1 MTGPPRTRNRDTAA
15 LAAGSA
21 VSGLLAY
28 VFFAL
33 TTRGLGSAAAAPV
46 AVLWSYWA
54 FAGAAVTFPLQHWI
68 TRSVLAHGEG
78 SVRRALPRLAL
89 ALVVL
94 SLAVLGVTAALRHP
108 LFHSD
113 DLWFPAL
120 AALVTIGAGLTGVLR
135 GTLSGRNRLRS
146 VGASLVA
153 ENGLRCLGAVALAVS
168 ADRSAVGYG
177 IALVAGNLVVL
188 CWPAAFRLGR
198 DGTSSGVGP
207 FGFLAGAGLAQ
218 LVNQVV
224 LTGGP
229 VLLAL
234 SGGSPAEVTALFA
247 GLALFRAPYLVA
259 LGVMPQV
266 TRSVTSLVLSG
277 NAAAVERFRALVV
290 GMTVATSLVAAGL
303 GGWLGPEVLHLVFG
317 TSLQLD
323 AQQTGLV
330 AVGCTIAVANL
341 VLTVSDLAQDLPS
354 GVAVSWVGALVV
366 SAAAFAALA
375 ALEPLERTVLT
386 FVLAEVAA
394 FVALLGVGLR
404 RRARAGP
411 RPGRPR
417 TRTAGRVA

>member
-1 MTGPPRTRNRDTAA
+1 MSDRPGRRNRDTAA

-33 TTRGLGSAAAAPV
+33 TTRGLGSEAAAPV

-68 TRSVLAHGEG
+68 TRSVLAHGEA
-78 SVRRALPRLAL
+78 SVRRALPRLTAAL
-89 ALVVL
+89 AVL
-94 SLAVLGVTAALRHP
+94 SLGVLVVTAALRDP
-108 LFHSD
+108 LFHRD

-120 AALVTIGAGLTGVLR
+120 AGVVTVGAGLTGVLR
-135 GTLSGRNRLRS
+135 GTLSGRNRMRS

-153 ENGLRCLGAVALAVS
+153 ENALRCVGAVALAMS
-168 ADRSAVGYG
+168 ADRDAVGYG
-177 IALVAGNLVVL
+177 VALVAGNLVVL
-188 CWPAAFRLGR
+188 GWPSAFRLGR

-229 VLLAL
+229 VVLAL
-234 SGGSPAEVTALFA
+234 AGGAPVEVTALFA
-247 GLALFRAPYLVA
+247 GLALFRAPYLVG

-266 TRSVTSLVLSG
+266 TRSVTALVLSG
-277 NAAAVERFRALVV
+277 NAAAVERFRVLVV
-290 GMTVATSLVAAGL
+290 GGTVATSLLAAGF
-303 GGWLGPEVLHLVFG
+303 GAWLGPEVLHLVFG
-317 TSLQLD
+317 SSLQLD

-341 VLTVSDLAQDLPS
+341 VLTVSDLAQDHPR
-354 GVAVSWVGALVV
+354 GVAVSWVGALLV
-366 SAAAFAALA
+366 SAAAFVALMALA
-375 ALEPLERTVLT
+375 PLERTVLT
-386 FVLAEVAA
+386 FLVAEVTA

-404 RRARAGP
+404 RRARA
-411 RPGRPR
+411 
-417 TRTAGRVA
+417 

>member
-1 MTGPPRTRNRDTAA
+1 MTAPPRNRNRDTAA

-21 VSGLLAY
+21 GSGLLAY

-33 TTRGLGSAAAAPV
+33 TTRGLGSGAAAPV

-78 SVRRALPRLAL
+78 SVRRALPRLSLAL
-89 ALVVL
+89 AGL
-94 SLAVLGVTAALRHP
+94 SVAVLAVTAALRHP
-108 LFHSD
+108 LFHRD

-153 ENGLRCLGAVALAVS
+153 ENGLRCLGALALALT
-168 ADRSAVGYG
+168 ADRTAVGYG

-188 CWPAAFRLGR
+188 CWPSAFRLGR
-198 DGTSSGVGP
+198 EGTSSGVGP

-234 SGGSPAEVTALFA
+234 AGGAPAEVTALFA

-290 GMTVATSLVAAGL
+290 GLTVATSLVAAGL
-303 GGWLGPEVLHLVFG
+303 GAWLGPEVLHLVFG
-317 TSLQLD
+317 ASLQLD

-341 VLTVSDLAQDLPS
+341 VLTVSDLAQDLPT
-354 GVAVSWVGALVV
+354 GVAASWVGALLVGAV
-366 SAAAFAALA
+366 GFVALA
-375 ALEPLERTVLT
+375 PLAPLERTVLT
-386 FVLAEVAA
+386 FLAAEAAA

-404 RRARAGP
+404 RRARA
-411 RPGRPR
+411 
-417 TRTAGRVA
+417 